1 MDREIVIVDG
11 ARTPF
16 GTFGGT
22 LRDVSATEL
31 AIVASRE
38 ALKRSGVEPTMI
50 DAVVVGNVV
59 QSTGA
64 TAYIARHMALE
75 VGVPKE
81 VPALAV
87 NRLCGSGLQAVVTA
101 AQWLLLGEAQW
112 VLAGGSE
119 SMSTA
124 PYVIKGARWGLGLDG
139 GQLQDA
145 LWHALVDPY
154 RNTPMAITAENVAAK
169 YGISREEVDEFAY
182 TSQMRAK
189 EATESG
195 RLREEIVPV
204 PVPGRKGETVLFD
217 KDEHIRGDTTLEA
230 LAKLKP
236 RFKEGGVVTAGNA
249 SGINDGAGMM
259 VVTTMAN
266 ARERGLQPLGRI
278 HSWSTVG
285 VDPEIMGMG
294 PARAIPIAL
303 KRAGMTLDQMDLIE
317 VNEAF
322 AAQYLGV
329 EKELNLD
336 RSKTNVNGGAVAIG
350 HPLAASGAR
359 LALTLLYELRRRG
372 QRFGV
377 ASLCIGG
384 GQGIAAVLECLQS

>member
-1 MDREIVIVDG
+1 MDNEIVIIDG
-11 ARTPF
+11 ARTAF

-22 LRDVSATEL
+22 LRDVEATDL
-31 AIVASRE
+31 AIISAKE
-38 ALKRSGVEPTMI
+38 ALRRSNVEAGMI
-50 DAVVVGNVV
+50 DAVVVGNVI

-64 TAYIARHMALE
+64 TAYIARHMALA
-75 VGVPKE
+75 VGVPME
-81 VPALAV
+81 TPALVV

-112 VLAGGSE
+112 VLAGGAE

-124 PYVIKGARWGLGLDG
+124 PYVVKGARWGLGLDG
-139 GQLQDA
+139 GKLEDA

-154 RNTPMAITAENVAAK
+154 RKTPMAITAENVAAK
-169 YGISREEVDEFAY
+169 YGLSRQEVDEFAY

-189 EATESG
+189 AATESG

-204 PVPGRKGETVLFD
+204 PLPGKGGQAIVFD
-217 KDEHIRGDTTLEA
+217 RDEHIRGDTTLES
-230 LAKLKP
+230 LAKLKA

-259 VVTTMAN
+259 VITTRAN
-266 ARERGLQPLGRI
+266 AKERGLKPLGRVL
-278 HSWSTVG
+278 SWSTVG
-285 VDPEIMGMG
+285 VDPDIMGMG
-294 PARAIPIAL
+294 PAAAIPLAL
-303 KRAGMTLDQMDLIE
+303 KRAGLRQDQMDLFE

-322 AAQYLGV
+322 ASQYLGV
-329 EKELNLD
+329 EKELGLD

-359 LALTLLYELRRRG
+359 LAITTLYELRHRG
-372 QRFGV
+372 GRYGV

-384 GQGIAAVLECLQS
+384 GQGIAAVLENLQ

>member
-1 MDREIVIVDG
+1 MDKDVVIIDG

-22 LRDVSATEL
+22 LRDVEATDL
-31 AIVASRE
+31 AVVTAKE
-38 ALKRSGVEPTMI
+38 ALRRSCVEPSII
-50 DAVVVGNVV
+50 DAVVVGNVI

-64 TAYIARHMALE
+64 TAYIARHMALT
-75 VGVPKE
+75 VGVPTE
-81 VPALAV
+81 TPALVV
-87 NRLCGSGLQAVVTA
+87 NRLCGSGLQAVVTG
-101 AQWLLLGEAQW
+101 AQWLMLGEAQW
-112 VLAGGSE
+112 VLAGGAE

-124 PYVIKGARWGLGLDG
+124 PYVVKGARWGLGLDG
-139 GQLQDA
+139 GKLEDA

-154 RNTPMAITAENVAAK
+154 RKTPMAVTAENVAVR
-169 YGISREEVDEFAY
+169 YNLSREEVDEFAY
-182 TSQMRAK
+182 ISQMRAK
-189 EATESG
+189 EATEGG

-204 PVPGRKGETVLFD
+204 PVPGKGGATILFD
-217 KDEHIRGDTTLEA
+217 KDEHIRGETTLEG

-236 RFKEGGVVTAGNA
+236 RFKVGGVVTAGNA

-259 VVTTMAN
+259 VLTTMAN
-266 ARERGLQPLGRI
+266 AKEQGLKPLGRVLA
-278 HSWSTVG
+278 WSTVG
-285 VDPEIMGMG
+285 VDPDVMGIG

-303 KRAGMTLDQMDLIE
+303 KRAGMTMDQMDLFE

-329 EKELNLD
+329 EKELGLD
-336 RSKTNVNGGAVAIG
+336 RSKTNVNGGAVALG

-359 LALTLLYELRRRG
+359 LAITTLYELRRRG
-372 QRFGV
+372 KRYGV

-384 GQGIAAVLECLQS
+384 GQGIAAVLENLQ

>member
-1 MDREIVIVDG
+1 MDKEIVIVDG

-22 LRDVSATEL
+22 LRDVEATDL
-31 AIVASRE
+31 AITAAQE
-38 ALKRSGVEPTMI
+38 ALRRSCIEPGMI
-50 DAVVVGNVV
+50 DAVVLGNVI

-64 TAYIARHMALE
+64 TAYIARHMALA

-81 VPALAV
+81 TPALAV

-101 AQWLLLGEAQW
+101 AQWLLLGEARW
-112 VLAGGSE
+112 VLAGGAE

-124 PYVIKGARWGLGLDG
+124 PYVVKGARWGLGLDG
-139 GQLQDA
+139 GKLEDT

-154 RNTPMAITAENVAAK
+154 RNMPMAITAENVAAK
-169 YGISREEVDEFAY
+169 YGLTREEVDEYAY
-182 TSQMRAK
+182 TSQIRAK
-189 EATESG
+189 DATEAG

-204 PVPGRKGETVLFD
+204 PVSTRGKTVLFD
-217 KDEHIRGDTTLEA
+217 RDEHIRGDATLEN

-249 SGINDGAGMM
+249 SGINDGAGAM
-259 VVTTMAN
+259 VVTTLSN
-266 ARERGLQPLGRI
+266 AKEQGVKPLGRVI
-278 HSWSTVG
+278 SWSTVG

-303 KRAGMTLDQMDLIE
+303 KRAGMTIDQIDLFE

-329 EKELNLD
+329 EKELGLD

-359 LALTLLYELRRRG
+359 LAITTLYELRRRG
-372 QRFGV
+372 KRYGV

-384 GQGIAAVLECLQS
+384 GQGIAAVLENLQ

>member
-1 MDREIVIVDG
+1 MDKEVVIIDG

-22 LRDVSATEL
+22 LRDVEATDL
-31 AIVASRE
+31 AIITAKE
-38 ALKRSGVEPTMI
+38 AMRRSCVEPSVI
-50 DAVVVGNVV
+50 DAVVVGNVI

-64 TAYIARHMALE
+64 AAYIARHMALA
-75 VGVPKE
+75 VGVPTE
-81 VPALAV
+81 TPALIV
-87 NRLCGSGLQAVVTA
+87 NRLCGSGLQAVVTG

-119 SMSTA
+119 SMSSA
-124 PYVIKGARWGLGLDG
+124 PYVVKGARWGLGLDG
-139 GQLQDA
+139 GKLEDA

-154 RNTPMAITAENVAAK
+154 RKTPMAVTAENVAAK
-169 YGISREEVDEFAY
+169 YGLTREEVDEFAY

-189 EATESG
+189 EATEAG

-204 PVPGRKGETVLFD
+204 PVRGKGGATVLFD
-217 KDEHIRGDTTLEA
+217 KDEHIRGDATLEG

-266 ARERGLQPLGRI
+266 ARERGLKPLGRVI
-278 HSWSTVG
+278 SWSTVG
-285 VDPEIMGMG
+285 VDPDIMGMG
-294 PARAIPIAL
+294 PARAIPIAV
-303 KRAGMTLDQMDLIE
+303 KRAGMSMDQIDLFE

-329 EKELNLD
+329 EKELGLD

-359 LALTLLYELRRRG
+359 LAITTLYELRRRG
-372 QRFGV
+372 KRYGV

-384 GQGIAAVLECLQS
+384 GQGIAAVLENLQ

>member
-1 MDREIVIVDG
+1 MDKEIVIVDG

-22 LRDVSATEL
+22 LKDVEATDL
-31 AIVASRE
+31 AIVTARE
-38 ALKRSGVEPTMI
+38 ALRRSCVDPETI
-50 DAVVVGNVV
+50 DAIVVGNVI

-64 TAYIARHMALE
+64 TAYIARHMGLV

-81 VPALAV
+81 TPALVV
-87 NRLCGSGLQAVVTA
+87 NRLCGSGLQAIITG
-101 AQWLLLGEAQW
+101 AQWLLLDEAQW
-112 VLAGGSE
+112 VLAGGAE
-119 SMSTA
+119 SMSMA
-124 PYVIKGARWGLGLDG
+124 PYVVKGARWGLGLDG
-139 GQLQDA
+139 GKLEDA

-154 RNTPMAITAENVAAK
+154 RKMPMAVTAENVAVR
-169 YGISREEVDEFAY
+169 YNLTREEVDEFAY

-189 EATESG
+189 AATEAG
-195 RLREEIVPV
+195 RLREEMVPV
-204 PVPGRKGETVLFD
+204 PVPGKGGTTFLFD
-217 KDEHIRGDTTLEA
+217 KDEHIRGETTLET

-259 VVTTMAN
+259 VVTTMSN
-266 ARERGLQPLGRI
+266 ARKQGLKPLGRLI
-278 HSWSTVG
+278 SWSTVG
-285 VDPEIMGMG
+285 VDPEVMGIG
-294 PARAIPIAL
+294 PARAIPVAL

-329 EKELNLD
+329 EKELGLD
-336 RSKTNVNGGAVAIG
+336 RSKTNVNGGGVAIG

-359 LALTLLYELRRRG
+359 VTLTILYELRRRG
-372 QRFGV
+372 KRYGV
-377 ASLCIGG
+377 VSLCIGG
-384 GQGIAAVLECLQS
+384 GQGIAAVVECLQ

>member
-1 MDREIVIVDG
+1 MDKEIVIVDG

-16 GTFGGT
+16 GTFGGS
-22 LRDVSATEL
+22 LRDVEATDL
-31 AIVASRE
+31 AIVVAQE
-38 ALKRSGVEPTMI
+38 ALRRSCVEPEII
-50 DAVVVGNVV
+50 DAIVLGNVI

-64 TAYIARHMALE
+64 TAYIARHMGLA
-75 VGVPKE
+75 VGVPNE
-81 VPALAV
+81 TPALVV
-87 NRLCGSGLQAVVTA
+87 NRLCGSGLQAIITA
-101 AQWLLLGEAQW
+101 AQWLLLDEAKW
-112 VLAGGSE
+112 VLAGGAE

-139 GQLQDA
+139 GKLEDA

-154 RNTPMAITAENVAAK
+154 RKTPMAVTAENVAVK
-169 YGISREEVDEFAY
+169 YGLTREEVDEFAY

-189 EATESG
+189 AASEEG
-195 RLREEIVPV
+195 RLRDEIVPV
-204 PVPGRKGETVLFD
+204 PVPGKGGSKILFD
-217 KDEHIRGDTTLEA
+217 KDEHIRGDTTLES

-249 SGINDGAGMM
+249 SGINDGAGAM

-266 ARERGLQPLGRI
+266 AKERGLKPMGKVI
-278 HSWSTVG
+278 SWSTVG
-285 VDPEIMGMG
+285 VDPDIMGMG
-294 PARAIPIAL
+294 PARAIPVAL

-329 EKELNLD
+329 ERELGLD
-336 RSKTNVNGGAVAIG
+336 RSKTNVNGGGVAIG

-359 LALTLLYELRRRG
+359 ITLTILHELRRRG
-372 QRFGV
+372 KRYGV
-377 ASLCIGG
+377 VSLCIGG
-384 GQGIAAVLECLQS
+384 GQGIAAVLENLR

>member
-1 MDREIVIVDG
+1 MDKDIVIIEG
-11 ARTPF
+11 ARTAF

-22 LRDVSATEL
+22 LRDVEATDL
-31 AIVASRE
+31 AIVTARE
-38 ALKRSGVEPTMI
+38 ALRRSCVEPDII
-50 DAVVVGNVV
+50 DAVVLGNVV

-64 TAYIARHMALE
+64 TAYIARHMALA

-81 VPALAV
+81 TPALVV

-101 AQWLLLGEAQW
+101 AQWLLLGECQW
-112 VLAGGSE
+112 VLAGGAE

-124 PYVIKGARWGLGLDG
+124 PYVLKGARWGMGLDG
-139 GQLQDA
+139 GKLEDA

-154 RNTPMAITAENVAAK
+154 RKTPMAITAENVAAK
-169 YGISREEVDEFAY
+169 YGMTREEVDEFAY

-189 EATESG
+189 EASESG
-195 RLREEIVPV
+195 RFREEIVPV
-204 PVPGRKGETVLFD
+204 PVPGKGGQAILFD
-217 KDEHIRGDTTLEA
+217 RDEHIRGDTTLES

-249 SGINDGAGMM
+249 SGIIDGAGMV

-266 ARERGLQPLGRI
+266 AKERGLKPLGRVI
-278 HSWSTVG
+278 SWSTVG
-285 VDPEIMGMG
+285 VDPDFMGMG
-294 PARAIPIAL
+294 PASAIPKAL
-303 KRAGMTLDQMDLIE
+303 KRAGMTLDQMDLVE

-329 EKELNLD
+329 EKELGLD
-336 RSKTNVNGGAVAIG
+336 RSKTNVNGGAVALG

-359 LALTLLYELRRRG
+359 LAITILYELRRRG
-372 QRFGV
+372 KRYGV

-384 GQGIAAVLECLQS
+384 GQGIAAVLENLQ

>member
-1 MDREIVIVDG
+1 MDNEIVIIDG
-11 ARTPF
+11 ARTAF

-22 LRDVSATEL
+22 LRDVEATDL
-31 AIVASRE
+31 AIISAKE
-38 ALKRSGVEPTMI
+38 ALRRSGVEAGMI
-50 DAVVVGNVV
+50 DAVVIGNVI

-64 TAYIARHMALE
+64 TAYIARHMALA
-75 VGVPKE
+75 VGVPME
-81 VPALAV
+81 TPALVV

-112 VLAGGSE
+112 VLAGGAE

-124 PYVIKGARWGLGLDG
+124 PYVVKGARWGLGLDG
-139 GQLQDA
+139 GKLEDA

-154 RNTPMAITAENVAAK
+154 RKTPMAITAENIAAK
-169 YGISREEVDEFAY
+169 YGLSRQEVDEFAF

-189 EATESG
+189 AATESG

-204 PVPGRKGETVLFD
+204 PLPGKGGQAIVFD
-217 KDEHIRGDTTLEA
+217 RDEHIRGDTTLES
-230 LAKLKP
+230 LAKLKA

-259 VVTTMAN
+259 VMTTRAN
-266 ARERGLQPLGRI
+266 AKERGLKPLGRVL
-278 HSWSTVG
+278 SWSTVG
-285 VDPEIMGMG
+285 VDPDIMGMG
-294 PARAIPIAL
+294 PAVAIPLAL
-303 KRAGMTLDQMDLIE
+303 KRAGLRQDQMDLFE

-322 AAQYLGV
+322 ASQYLGV
-329 EKELNLD
+329 EKELGLD

-359 LALTLLYELRRRG
+359 LAITTLYELRHRG
-372 QRFGV
+372 GRYGV

-384 GQGIAAVLECLQS
+384 GQGIAAVLENLQ